1 METELEKG
9 GRCGG
14 RGEKGELI
22 YSKEENNPIQVTA
35 MVERVVK
42 RQAELGVDIVT
53 DGEVVSLDGII
64 SLCPGGERRLL
75 HALSEARC
83 AGD

>member
-22 YSKEENNPIQVTA
+22 YSKEENYPIQVTA

-53 DGEVVSLDGII
+53 DGEVVSLSNADFP
-64 SLCPGGERRLL
+64 LLRWGEK
-75 HALSEARC
+75 ATTC
-83 AGD
+83 TF